1 MKIMKMVKRLAG
13 GGGGGG
19 SPEACGDCCRWGGYG
34 SKLDAEMREN
44 KSVRRFGFGGRSPT
58 SENGK
63 RRVRNKI
70 ICNVV
75 YVRYLL
81 RPHFYSYPLMP
92 SMTGSGVLQ
101 VRAPKRFA

>member
-19 SPEACGDCCRWGGYG
+19 SPEACGDRCRWGGYG

-70 ICNVV
+70 RLI
-75 YVRYLL
+75 YLK
-81 RPHFYSYPLMP
+81 RRF
-92 SMTGSGVLQ
+92 GG
-101 VRAPKRFA
+101 RALTYEILV